1 MFTFQTGSME
11 EARHFAARWLRN
23 PFACMDIAAAFA
35 KVVAGIA
42 DDGHENGLLVFTGC
56 GTKRKRQRE
65 TAQSCPKPRVKW
77 GAKPPER
84 HGGTVDLS
92 AQCEKETRTRK
103 AGCCANQ

>member
-23 PFACMDIAAAFA
+23 PFTGMDIAAAFA

-56 GTKRKRQRE
+56 GSKKEKAEGDGPKLPKAPREMGGE
-65 TAQSCPKPRVKW
+65 TA
-77 GAKPPER
+77 
-84 HGGTVDLS
+84 
-92 AQCEKETRTRK
+92 
-103 AGCCANQ
+103 